1 MVLSGIFRQF
11 FESERAGGLVLIF
24 CTILSI
30 ALTNSGVVAYVDFWN
45 IEFAGHTLVHWVND
59 GLMVIFFL
67 MIGLELKRE
76 MYSGELSNLRNA
88 MLPIFAALGGM
99 IVPAG
104 IYLAVN
110 ANSPIGDPAGAGIP
124 MATDIAF
131 ALGALSL
138 LGRRVPAVLKVFLT
152 SLAVIDDLGAILVIA
167 VFYTDTLSW
176 IDLGAALGIFAFLLL
191 LNRLKVWSLIPYLI
205 GGVAMWYFM
214 LYSGI
219 HATITGVLLAFAIPF
234 AAGDARNPSNLL
246 EAFLHKPVA
255 FGILP
260 IFALANTCILINAAA
275 ISGLTGPVAL
285 GIMAGL
291 LIGKPVGITLLTILA
306 TRLRVAALAPGLR
319 NIHIIGTGLLAGIG
333 FTMSIFITLL
343 AFTDPLLIDVAKLAI
358 VGISLVSGVLGYI
371 MLSRTLKM
379 A

>member
-152 SLAVIDDLGAILVIA
+152 SLAVIDDLGAIL
-167 VFYTDTLSW
+167 
-176 IDLGAALGIFAFLLL
+176 
-191 LNRLKVWSLIPYLI
+191 
-205 GGVAMWYFM
+205 
-214 LYSGI
+214 
-219 HATITGVLLAFAIPF
+219 
-234 AAGDARNPSNLL
+234 
-246 EAFLHKPVA
+246 
-255 FGILP
+255 
-260 IFALANTCILINAAA
+260 
-275 ISGLTGPVAL
+275 
-285 GIMAGL
+285 
-291 LIGKPVGITLLTILA
+291 
-306 TRLRVAALAPGLR
+306 
-319 NIHIIGTGLLAGIG
+319 
-333 FTMSIFITLL
+333 
-343 AFTDPLLIDVAKLAI
+343 
-358 VGISLVSGVLGYI
+358 
-371 MLSRTLKM
+371 
-379 A
+379 

>member
-1 MVLSGIFRQF
+1 
-11 FESERAGGLVLIF
+11 
-24 CTILSI
+24 
-30 ALTNSGVVAYVDFWN
+30 LTNSGVVAYVDFWN

-246 EAFLHKPVA
+246 EAFLHK
-255 FGILP
+255 
-260 IFALANTCILINAAA
+260 
-275 ISGLTGPVAL
+275 
-285 GIMAGL
+285 
-291 LIGKPVGITLLTILA
+291 
-306 TRLRVAALAPGLR
+306 
-319 NIHIIGTGLLAGIG
+319 
-333 FTMSIFITLL
+333 
-343 AFTDPLLIDVAKLAI
+343 
-358 VGISLVSGVLGYI
+358 
-371 MLSRTLKM
+371 
-379 A
+379 